1 MAKTANAY
9 LGRLGEVAITISAAN
24 VTAIA
29 AFTTAEEIVID
40 GAVKSFRQVTTPALE
55 VIEDFVTG
63 DSSPIISVPDHL
75 GHEEWELILLDDY
88 HEGAAGEWGTDNL
101 AAVEIFEELLA
112 ARQHPG
118 GLQCTPAGGATG
130 DIETTLVTPK
140 ILSVGQPEIDT
151 ATSELAR
158 VAVRIACAS
167 HTKASHA

>member
-1 MAKTANAY
+1 MAKTANAF
-9 LGRLGEVAITISAAN
+9 LTRLGEVAITISAAN

-40 GAVKSFRQVTTPALE
+40 GAVVSFRQVTTPELE

-63 DSSPIISVPDHL
+63 DTTPIVSVPDHL
-75 GHEEWELILLDDY
+75 GHERWELILIDDY
-88 HEGAAGEWGTDNL
+88 HEGAAGEWGTDDL

-130 DIETTLVTPK
+130 DIETTLVSPK
-140 ILSVGQPEIDT
+140 VLSVSQPEIDT
-151 ATSELAR
+151 GAR
-158 VAVRIACAS
+158 EHAKVRVLIACS
-167 HTKASHA
+167 NHTRAAHA